1 MRDMTWLMLIAAIA
15 SEVAATLSLKGSQT
29 EPMLYAVVAVGYTFA
44 FILLAAVLK
53 RGMGIGVAYGIW
65 SASGV
70 ALTAVLATWI
80 FDEPFGFLMGI
91 GIVCIMIGV
100 LLVETGHRPSVDAG
114 TDSAASGV

>member
-29 EPMLYAVVAVGYTFA
+29 EPVVAVGYTFA

-91 GIVCIMIGV
+91 GIVRIMIGV
-100 LLVETGHRPSVDAG
+100 LLVETGHRPPVDEG
-114 TDSAASGV
+114 TDSAAASGV

>member
-100 LLVETGHRPSVDAG
+100 FLVETGHRPPVDEGA
-114 TDSAASGV
+114 DSAASGV